1 MSVVTLQH
9 SDRRILTSVT
19 RVDAGA
25 LPLIDLLVRDRYAAE
40 LDRTAIREL
49 VQSRATNVECVP
61 PGRVNCK
68 DVDALAGLGVGELPA
83 RPAVG
88 GVEVGWEGTS
98 DVWERGEAVEG
109 REPWCRGR
117 VSG

>member
-1 MSVVTLQH
+1 MDSAGHTLV
-9 SDRRILTSVT
+9 TSV
-19 RVDAGA
+19 DARA
-25 LPLIDLLVRDRYAAE
+25 VRLRNRLVNDRDTTE
-40 LDRTAIREL
+40 LDSTTVSEIVHRDLA
-49 VQSRATNVECVP
+49 NVECVP

-109 REPWCRGR
+109 REP
-117 VSG
+117 